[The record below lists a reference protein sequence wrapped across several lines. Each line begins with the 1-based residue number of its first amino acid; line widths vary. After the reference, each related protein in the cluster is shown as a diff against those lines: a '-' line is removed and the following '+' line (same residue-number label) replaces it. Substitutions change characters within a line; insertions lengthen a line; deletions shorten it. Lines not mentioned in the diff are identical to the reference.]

1 MKHQNTVSLRISER
15 DYTVACPPE
24 AEEALQSAARELD
37 RRMTEIRRSGKVFG
51 ADRVAVMAALNIIHE
66 LRRQLDQEAV
76 SDEALDRLINK
87 IDDAM

>member
-24 AEEALQSAARELD
+24 AEEALESAARELD
-37 RRMTEIRRSGKVFG
+37 RRMVEIRRSGKVFG

-66 LRRQLDQEAV
+66 LRQQLDHQTV
-76 SDEALDRLINK
+76 SNEALDRMTRK